1 VIEFRTSIVANLQ
14 ASRRRLFSPIIA
26 MLTSRYVKGIFYF
39 FLFSMQFD
47 KFTFFNP
54 KRKKEKE
61 KVAGDLVR
69 NTKWGNGQMNLA
81 SEISKTLHP
90 INLLVKVGGAWRRGT
105 ASMGGGGN

>member
-1 VIEFRTSIVANLQ
+1 
-14 ASRRRLFSPIIA
+14 
-26 MLTSRYVKGIFYF
+26 MLTSRYVKGIFHF

-69 NTKWGNGQMNLA
+69 NTKWGNGQTNLA
-81 SEISKTLHP
+81 SESSKTLHP
-90 INLLVKVGGAWRRGT
+90 INLLVKVGGAWRRGR
-105 ASMGGGGN
+105 ALMGGGLGDVEGIVALCSRGVRI